1 MAGSNNVVIRVNE
14 KTKEKMIKYY
24 EDKKRDKVIPYV
36 VFQAVDNDTVVTM
49 YESGKVM
56 FQGKSADVDAAMW
69 IEMSGVEK
77 MQKEKKEQAK
87 ADIKYY
93 NCSSIG
99 SDEVGTGDYF
109 GPIVVT
115 ASFVKKE
122 DIPFLEELGIKDSKK
137 LTDEKMLEIAPKVA
151 KRIKYKSIILT
162 NPEYNKKY
170 KENNMNKIKAIMH
183 NKALYQMVQE
193 TKEDY
198 DYIIVDEFARE
209 QRYYDYIKDS
219 TEIQRGI
226 TFMTKAED
234 KNLAVACSSVISRYI
249 FLKEFDKLSDSLH
262 IPLPKGAGPQ
272 VDKIGEEI
280 VETYG
285 EEKLKEV
292 AKLNF
297 ANTNRIL
304 KTVIF

>member
-1 MAGSNNVVIRVNE
+1 MNVVIRVSD

-24 EDKKRDKVIPYV
+24 ENKKRDKEIPYV
-36 VFQAVDNDTVVTM
+36 VFQAEDEDTVITM
-49 YESGKVM
+49 YTSGKVM
-56 FQGKSADVDAAMW
+56 FQGVSADVDATMW
-69 IEMSGVEK
+69 KEMDG
-77 MQKEKKEQAK
+77 QTTKENKKEN
-87 ADIKYY
+87 DNKYH

-122 DIPFLEELGIKDSKK
+122 DISFLEELGIRDSKK
-137 LTDEKMLEIAPKVA
+137 INDETILKIAPQIA
-151 KRIKYKSIILT
+151 KKIKYKSIIL
-162 NPEYNKKY
+162 NNSEYNEKY
-170 KENNMNKIKAIMH
+170 HKDNNMNKIKAILH
-183 NKALYQMVQE
+183 NKVLYQLVQE
-193 TKEDY
+193 VNEPY

-209 QRYYDYIKDS
+209 TRYYDYIKDS
-219 TEIQRGI
+219 SQIQKGI

-234 KNLAVACSSVISRYI
+234 KNLAVACSSIISRYI
-249 FLKEFDKLSDSLH
+249 FIKEFDKLSDNLH

-272 VDKIGEEI
+272 VDIIGQEI
-280 VETYG
+280 VEKYG
-285 EEKLKEV
+285 KEKLKEV

-297 ANTNRIL
+297 INTERIL

>member
-24 EDKKRDKVIPYV
+24 EDKKKDKEIPYV

-49 YESGKVM
+49 YTSGKVM

-109 GPIVVT
+109 GPVVVT

-162 NPEYNKKY
+162 NSEYNKKY

-183 NKALYQMVQE
+183 NKALYSMVQE
-193 TKEDY
+193 TKEAY

-297 ANTNRIL
+297 ANTSRIL

>member
-1 MAGSNNVVIRVNE
+1 MNCVIRVSD

-24 EDKKRDKVIPYV
+24 EDKRRDKVIPYV
-36 VFQAVDNDTVVTM
+36 IFQAQDGDTVITM
-49 YESGKVM
+49 YESGKIM
-56 FQGKSADVDAAMW
+56 FQGTTADVDSSMW
-69 IEMSGVEK
+69 LEMDGQSKKDSPEVKE
-77 MQKEKKEQAK
+77 KEKK
-87 ADIKYY
+87 YY
-93 NCSSIG
+93 YCSSIG

-122 DIPFLEELGIKDSKK
+122 DIPYLEELGIKDSKK
-137 LTDEKMLEIAPKVA
+137 LTDEKILDIAPKVA
-151 KRIKYKSIILT
+151 KKISYKSLILS
-162 NPEYNKKY
+162 NQEYNEKHGSN
-170 KENNMNKIKAIMH
+170 NNMNKIKAIMH
-183 NKALYQMVQE
+183 NKVLYQMVQE
-193 TKEDY
+193 TKEKY

-209 QRYYDYIKDS
+209 NRYYDYIKDMK
-219 TEIQRGI
+219 EIQRGI

-262 IPLPKGAGPQ
+262 IPLPKGAGAN
-272 VDKIGEEI
+272 VDVIGEEI
-280 VETYG
+280 VDKYG
-285 EEKLKEV
+285 QDKLKEV

-297 ANTNRIL
+297 ANTERIL

>member
-1 MAGSNNVVIRVNE
+1 MNCVIRVSD

-36 VFQAVDNDTVVTM
+36 IFQAQDGDTVITM
-49 YESGKVM
+49 YESGKIM
-56 FQGKSADVDAAMW
+56 FQGTTADVDSSMW
-69 IEMSGVEK
+69 LEMDGQSKKDSPEVKE
-77 MQKEKKEQAK
+77 KEKK
-87 ADIKYY
+87 YY
-93 NCSSIG
+93 YCSSIG

-115 ASFVKKE
+115 ASFVKNE
-122 DIPFLEELGIKDSKK
+122 DISYLEELGIKDSKK
-137 LTDEKMLEIAPKVA
+137 LTDEKILDIAPKVA
-151 KRIKYKSIILT
+151 KKISYKSLILS
-162 NPEYNKKY
+162 NQEYNEKHGSN
-170 KENNMNKIKAIMH
+170 NNMNKIKAIMH
-183 NKALYQMVQE
+183 NKVLYQMVQE
-193 TKEDY
+193 TKEKY

-209 QRYYDYIKDS
+209 NRYYDYIKDMK
-219 TEIQRGI
+219 EIQRGI

-262 IPLPKGAGPQ
+262 IPLPKGAGPN
-272 VDKIGEEI
+272 VDVIGEEI
-280 VETYG
+280 VDKYG
-285 EEKLKEV
+285 QDKLKEV

-297 ANTNRIL
+297 ANTERIL